1 MLAASH
7 PPPPE
12 GGGLQAGCTLMQ
24 SHVQPFDKIMTTRRT
39 PVSMAKFN
47 SAPRKLGGG
56 LATLPSPSTC
66 TYTCIYR
73 FYLAR
78 CKVEGPGELGASYIP
93 SPVGERGRFPEAA
106 LFASQARASG
116 PHLGSKENRETERKL
131 IVFFAVPFG
140 SRSYW
145 RSVFSGPPPDRRPH
159 RRTGIPGCKFLM
171 TAGSG
176 KV

>member
-1 MLAASH
+1 
-7 PPPPE
+7 
-12 GGGLQAGCTLMQ
+12 
-24 SHVQPFDKIMTTRRT
+24 
-39 PVSMAKFN
+39 MAKFN

-131 IVFFAVPFG
+131 IVFFLP
-140 SRSYW
+140 SRSAAEVTGD
-145 RSVFSGPPPDRRPH
+145 RFSRARPPTEDP
-159 RRTGIPGCKFLM
+159 TAAPGFQG
-171 TAGSG
+171 ASS
-176 KV
+176 